1 MSSTLSANKNH
12 TIEPRV
18 ESAYGSWSN
27 PAASSRMMTKYG
39 TPVRMAASHLHPANV
54 LQLSRASRHPPVS
67 VSCASAP
74 KTNDMRTM
82 T

>member
-12 TIEPRV
+12 TTEPRT

-27 PAASSRMMTKYG
+27 QAASNRMMMKYG
-39 TPVRMAASHLHPANV
+39 TPARMAANHLHPANR

-74 KTNDMRTM
+74 KTSDMRTM